1 MEMDFNNQYNMPPP
15 QQMPPPKFFYP
26 PADYVSP
33 EEKKKLRHE
42 YNVIGIVLLSLL
54 VTMTVICWGSFRIL
68 YAMGNESVYNENGA
82 EVYNLWDI
90 IIGGCFPALIAM
102 VVFAGYCFF
111 TNYDPR
117 EIFSV
122 KNVKAGETV
131 RYALIVLFFQQVS
144 LICSL
149 FINGG
154 LKFIGLYVPSV
165 NYVIEHDPKVYL
177 AELLGAVILAP
188 IGEEL
193 IYRGIVLRCSAK
205 ISQRFAI
212 FFSAF
217 IFGIMHGNPYQFVLG
232 FLLGIPLAMV
242 TLKTGSV
249 IPAIICHMTNNF
261 MASVSDV
268 VGYFNEEMSYV
279 IPYIMLPVFFIVGVI
294 LLISAALNGRVRFPA
309 YTSYH
314 KSRTLPIL
322 ITSWSVI
329 VVMVLY
335 IIELITSI
343 KPIGS

>member
-1 MEMDFNNQYNMPPP
+1 MDFNNQYNIPPT
-15 QQMPPPKFFYP
+15 QQMPPPQFFYP

-33 EEKKKLRHE
+33 EEKKKIRHE
-42 YNVIGIVLLSLL
+42 YNVIGIVLLLL
-54 VTMTVICWGSFRIL
+54 LALMMVICFGSFMLLNI
-68 YAMGNESVYNENGA
+68 MGNEAVYDENGA
-82 EVYNLWDI
+82 EIYNLWDI

-102 VVFAGYCFF
+102 IVFAGYCFF
-111 TNYDPR
+111 TKYEPM

-122 KNVKAGETV
+122 KNVKAGETF

-144 LICSL
+144 LICSM
-149 FINGG
+149 IIMGG
-154 LKFIGLYVPSV
+154 LNFFGLYVPSFDHV
-165 NYVIEHDPKVYL
+165 LEHKPMVYV

-193 IYRGIVLRCSAK
+193 IYRGVVLRCSAK

-242 TLKTGSV
+242 TLKTGSIV
-249 IPAIICHMTNNF
+249 PAIICHMTNNIV
-261 MASVSDV
+261 ASVSEV
-268 VGYFNEEMSYV
+268 VGYFNEDISNV
-279 IPYIMLPVFFIVGVI
+279 IPYIMLPIFFITGLI
-294 LLISAALNGRVRFPA
+294 LLISAAVNGRIKFPA

-314 KSRTLPIL
+314 KSRTMPIL

-329 VVMVLY
+329 VVTVLY
-335 IIELITSI
+335 IIEVITSI
-343 KPIGS
+343 KPI

>member
-1 MEMDFNNQYNMPPP
+1 MDFNNQYNMPPP
-15 QQMPPPKFFYP
+15 QQMPPPQFFYP

-33 EEKKKLRHE
+33 EEKKKIRHE
-42 YNVIGIVLLSLL
+42 YNVIGIVLLSLVVL
-54 VTMTVICWGSFRIL
+54 MNVICYGSFLIL
-68 YAMGNESVYNENGA
+68 DIMGNETVYNETGA
-82 EVYNLWDI
+82 EVYNLWNI

-111 TNYDPR
+111 TKYDPR
-117 EIFSV
+117 EILSV

-144 LICSL
+144 LICTI
-149 FINGG
+149 FISSG
-154 LKFIGLYVPSV
+154 LDLIGLYVPSV
-165 NYVIEHDPKVYL
+165 DYALEHDPMVYL

-242 TLKTGSV
+242 TLKTGSIV
-249 IPAIICHMTNNF
+249 PAIICHMANNLI
-261 MASVSDV
+261 ASVSEV
-268 VGYFNEEMSYV
+268 AGYFNKEISYA
-279 IPYIMLPVFFIVGVI
+279 IPYITLAAFFITG
-294 LLISAALNGRVRFPA
+294 LIVLIVSVSGGKVKFPA

-314 KSRTLPIL
+314 KSRTLPII

-329 VVMVLY
+329 IVTVVY
-335 IIELITSI
+335 IIELITSV
-343 KPIGS
+343 KPIVS

>member
-1 MEMDFNNQYNMPPP
+1 MPPT
-15 QQMPPPKFFYP
+15 QQMPPPQFFYP
-26 PADYVSP
+26 PADYVTP
-33 EEKKKLRHE
+33 EEKKKIRHE

-54 VTMTVICWGSFRIL
+54 VLMNVICQGSFLIL
-68 YAMGNESVYNENGA
+68 MFMGQEIVYDENGY
-82 EVYNLWDI
+82 VVNNLWDI

-102 VVFAGYCFF
+102 IVFAGYCFF
-111 TNYDPR
+111 TKYDPR

-131 RYALIVLFFQQVS
+131 RYALTVLFFQQVS
-144 LICSL
+144 VICTI
-149 FINGG
+149 FISNG
-154 LKFIGLYVPSV
+154 LDSVGLYVPSV
-165 NYVIEHDPKVYL
+165 DYVMEHSPMVYI

-193 IYRGIVLRCSAK
+193 IYRGVVLRCSAK

-242 TLKTGSV
+242 TLKTGSIV
-249 IPAIICHMTNNF
+249 PAIICHMTNNLI
-261 MASVSDV
+261 ASISEV
-268 VGYFNEEMSYV
+268 VGYFNEELSYV
-279 IPYIMLPVFFIVGVI
+279 IPFIMLPVFFIIGIIV
-294 LLISAALNGRVRFPA
+294 LISAAANGRVKFPA

-314 KSRTLPIL
+314 KSRTIPIL

-329 VVMVLY
+329 VVTVLY
-335 IIELITSI
+335 VIELVTSI
-343 KPIGS
+343 KPIGA

>member
-1 MEMDFNNQYNMPPP
+1 MDSNNQYNMPPP
-15 QQMPPPKFFYP
+15 KQMPPPQFFYP
-26 PADYVSP
+26 PADYVP
-33 EEKKKLRHE
+33 PDEKKKIRHE

-54 VTMTVICWGSFRIL
+54 AAMTVICQGSFIIL
-68 YAMGNESVYNENGA
+68 MFMGQEVVYDENGA
-82 EVYNLWDI
+82 VVNNLWDI

-102 VVFAGYCFF
+102 VVFSGYCLF
-111 TNYDPR
+111 TKYDPR

-122 KNVKAGETV
+122 KRVRAGETI
-131 RYALIVLFFQQVS
+131 RYALAVLFFQQVS
-144 LICSL
+144 LICTI
-149 FINGG
+149 FISGG
-154 LKFIGLYVPSV
+154 LDTLGLYVPSV
-165 NYVIEHDPKVYL
+165 DYTLEHDPMVYA
-177 AELLGAVILAP
+177 AEILGAVILAP

-249 IPAIICHMTNNF
+249 IPAIICHMLNNL
-261 MASVSDV
+261 MASVSEV
-268 VGYFNEEMSYV
+268 VSYFNEEISYV
-279 IPYIMLPVFFIVGVI
+279 IPFIMLPVFFIIGIIV
-294 LLISAALNGRVRFPA
+294 LISAALNGRIKFPE

-322 ITSWSVI
+322 ITSWSII
-329 VVMVLY
+329 VVTALY
-335 IIELITSI
+335 VIELVTSI
-343 KPIGS
+343 KPIVEAY

>member
-1 MEMDFNNQYNMPPP
+1 MEMDYNNQYNMPPP
-15 QQMPPPKFFYP
+15 QQMPPQFFYP
-26 PADYVSP
+26 PADYVPP
-33 EEKKKLRHE
+33 EEKKKIRHE
-42 YNVIGIVLLSLL
+42 YNVIGIVLLLLL
-54 VTMTVICWGSFRIL
+54 VMMTVICQGSFLIL
-68 YAMGNESVYNENGA
+68 MAMGNDVVYDESGA
-82 EVYNLWDI
+82 VVNNLWDI

-111 TNYDPR
+111 TKYDPR

-122 KNVKAGETV
+122 KRVRAGETV
-131 RYALIVLFFQQVS
+131 RYVLAVLFFQQVS
-144 LICSL
+144 LICTM
-149 FINGG
+149 FISGG
-154 LKFIGLYVPSV
+154 LDFFGLYVPSV
-165 NYVIEHDPKVYL
+165 DYVLEHKPMVYI

-242 TLKTGSV
+242 TLKTGSI
-249 IPAIICHMTNNF
+249 IPAIICHMVNNL
-261 MASVSDV
+261 MASVSEV
-268 VGYFNEEMSYV
+268 VGYFNEEISYI
-279 IPYIMLPVFFIVGVI
+279 IPFVMLPIFFIIGIIV
-294 LLISAALNGRVRFPA
+294 LISAALNGRIKFPD

-322 ITSWSVI
+322 VTSWSMI
-329 VVMVLY
+329 VVTVLY
-335 IIELITSI
+335 VIELVMSI
-343 KPIGS
+343 KPIV

>member
-1 MEMDFNNQYNMPPP
+1 MPPT
-15 QQMPPPKFFYP
+15 QQMPPPRFFYP

-33 EEKKKLRHE
+33 EEKKKIRHE

-54 VTMTVICWGSFRIL
+54 LLMNVICYGAFLIL
-68 YAMGNESVYNENGA
+68 DLMGNEAVYDESGA
-82 EVYNLWDI
+82 SIYNLWDI

-102 VVFAGYCFF
+102 IVFAGYCFF
-111 TNYDPR
+111 TKYDPR

-144 LICSL
+144 LICTM
-149 FINGG
+149 FIMSG
-154 LKFIGLYVPSV
+154 LNFFGLYVPSV
-165 NYVIEHDPKVYL
+165 DYVLEHDPMVYL

-232 FLLGIPLAMV
+232 FLLGVPLAMI
-242 TLKTGSV
+242 TLKTGSIV
-249 IPAIICHMTNNF
+249 PAIICHMTNNL
-261 MASVSDV
+261 MASISEI
-268 VGYFNEEMSYV
+268 VGYFNEGISYV
-279 IPYIMLPVFFIVGVI
+279 IPYIMLPVFFITGIIV
-294 LLISAALNGRVRFPA
+294 LIAAVSSGRVKFPS

-314 KSRTLPIL
+314 KSRTMPIL

-329 VVMVLY
+329 VVTVLY
-335 IIELITSI
+335 VFELITSI

>member
-1 MEMDFNNQYNMPPP
+1 MDFNNQYNIPPT
-15 QQMPPPKFFYP
+15 QQMPPPQFFYP

-33 EEKKKLRHE
+33 EEKKKIRHE

-54 VTMTVICWGSFRIL
+54 VLMNVICQGSFIIL
-68 YAMGNESVYNENGA
+68 MLMGQETVYDENGY
-82 EVYNLWDI
+82 VVNNLWNI

-102 VVFAGYCFF
+102 IVFAGYCLF
-111 TNYDPR
+111 TKYDPR

-144 LICSL
+144 LICTI
-149 FINGG
+149 FIGSG
-154 LKFIGLYVPSV
+154 LDYIGLYVPGV
-165 NYVIEHDPKVYL
+165 DYVLEHDPMVYVS
-177 AELLGAVILAP
+177 EFLGAVFLAP

-242 TLKTGSV
+242 TLKTGSIV
-249 IPAIICHMTNNF
+249 PAIICHMTNNL
-261 MASVSDV
+261 MASVSEV
-268 VGYFNEEMSYV
+268 VGYFNEEISYV
-279 IPYIMLPVFFIVGVI
+279 IPFIMLVIFFIIGIIV
-294 LLISAALNGRVRFPA
+294 LISAAVNGRIKFPA

-314 KSRTLPIL
+314 KSRTMPIL

-329 VVMVLY
+329 VVTVLY
-335 IIELITSI
+335 FIELVISI
-343 KPIGS
+343 QPISA

>member
-1 MEMDFNNQYNMPPP
+1 MDYNNQYNMPPP
-15 QQMPPPKFFYP
+15 QQMPPPQFFYP
-26 PADYVSP
+26 PADYVPP
-33 EEKKKLRHE
+33 EEKKKIRHE

-54 VTMTVICWGSFRIL
+54 VLMNVICQGAFIIL
-68 YAMGNESVYNENGA
+68 MLMGKETVYDEYGA
-82 EVYNLWDI
+82 VIDDLWDV

-102 VVFAGYCFF
+102 LVFAGYCFF
-111 TNYDPR
+111 TKYDPR

-122 KNVKAGETV
+122 KNVRVGETLK
-131 RYALIVLFFQQVS
+131 YALAVLFFQQVS
-144 LICSL
+144 LICTI
-149 FINGG
+149 FISSG
-154 LKFIGLYVPSV
+154 LDSVGLYVPSMD
-165 NYVIEHDPKVYL
+165 YVLEHKPMVYI
-177 AELLGAVILAP
+177 AELLGAVVLAP

-205 ISQRFAI
+205 ISQKFAI

-249 IPAIICHMTNNF
+249 IPAIICHMINNL
-261 MASVSDV
+261 MASVSEI
-268 VGYFNEEMSYV
+268 VGYFNEEISYV
-279 IPYIMLPVFFIVGVI
+279 IPFIMLPIFFIAGIIV
-294 LLISAALNGRVRFPA
+294 LISAGMSGRIKFPQ

-329 VVMVLY
+329 VVTALY
-335 IIELITSI
+335 VIELVTSI
-343 KPIGS
+343 KPI

>member
-1 MEMDFNNQYNMPPP
+1 MDFNNQYNIPPT
-15 QQMPPPKFFYP
+15 QQMPPPQFFYP

-33 EEKKKLRHE
+33 EEKKKIRRE
-42 YNVIGIVLLSLL
+42 YNVIVIVLLSLL
-54 VTMTVICWGSFRIL
+54 VLMNVICQGSFLIL
-68 YAMGNESVYNENGA
+68 MLMGQETVYDENGS
-82 EVYNLWDI
+82 VVNNLWDI

-102 VVFAGYCFF
+102 IVFAGYCFF
-111 TNYDPR
+111 TKYDPR

-131 RYALIVLFFQQVS
+131 RYALIVLFFQQIS
-144 LICSL
+144 LICTI
-149 FINGG
+149 FIGSG
-154 LKFIGLYVPSV
+154 LDSIGLYVPSID
-165 NYVIEHDPKVYL
+165 YVLEHSPMVYI

-242 TLKTGSV
+242 TLKTGSIV
-249 IPAIICHMTNNF
+249 PAIICHMTNNLI
-261 MASVSDV
+261 ASISEI
-268 VGYFNEEMSYV
+268 VGYFNEKMSYV
-279 IPYIMLPVFFIVGVI
+279 IPYIILVIFFITGMIV
-294 LLISAALNGRVRFPA
+294 LISAAVNGRVKFPA

-314 KSRTLPIL
+314 KSRTMPVL
-322 ITSWSVI
+322 ITSWSIII
-329 VVMVLY
+329 VTVLY
-335 IIELITSI
+335 IIELVMSI
-343 KPIGS
+343 KPINP

>member
-1 MEMDFNNQYNMPPP
+1 MPPP
-15 QQMPPPKFFYP
+15 QQLPPPQFFYP

-33 EEKKKLRHE
+33 EEKKKIRHE

-54 VTMTVICWGSFRIL
+54 VLMNVICYGAFRL
-68 YAMGNESVYNENGA
+68 LDVMGNETVYDENGS
-82 EVYNLWDI
+82 VVNDLWDI
-90 IIGGCFPALIAM
+90 LIGGCFPALIAM
-102 VVFAGYCFF
+102 IVFAGYCFF
-111 TNYDPR
+111 TKYDPR

-144 LICSL
+144 LICTI
-149 FINGG
+149 FISSG
-154 LKFIGLYVPSV
+154 LDSVGLGVPSV
-165 NYVIEHDPKVYL
+165 DYVLEHDPMVYV
-177 AELLGAVILAP
+177 AELLGAVFLAP

-242 TLKTGSV
+242 TLKTGSIV
-249 IPAIICHMTNNF
+249 PAIICHMTNNL
-261 MASVSDV
+261 MASVSEV
-268 VGYFNEEMSYV
+268 VGYFNEEISFV
-279 IPYIMLPVFFIVGVI
+279 IPFIMLAVFFVTGIIV
-294 LLISAALNGRVRFPA
+294 LISAVTGGRVKFPA

-314 KSRTLPIL
+314 KSRTMPIL

-329 VVMVLY
+329 VVTVLY
-335 IIELITSI
+335 FLELVTSI
-343 KPIGS
+343 QPV

>member
-1 MEMDFNNQYNMPPP
+1 MPPP
-15 QQMPPPKFFYP
+15 QFFYP
-26 PADYVSP
+26 PANYVPP
-33 EEKKKLRHE
+33 EEKKKIRHE

-54 VTMTVICWGSFRIL
+54 VLMNVICQGSFLIL
-68 YAMGNESVYNENGA
+68 MFMGQETVYDENGY
-82 EVYNLWDI
+82 VVNNLWDM

-102 VVFAGYCFF
+102 IVFAGYCFF
-111 TNYDPR
+111 TKYDPR

-131 RYALIVLFFQQVS
+131 RYALMVLFFQQVS
-144 LICSL
+144 LICTI
-149 FINGG
+149 FISGG
-154 LKFIGLYVPSV
+154 LDFLGLYVPSV
-165 NYVIEHDPKVYL
+165 DYVLEHNPMVYI

-193 IYRGIVLRCSAK
+193 VYRGIVLRCSAK

-242 TLKTGSV
+242 TLKTGSIV
-249 IPAIICHMTNNF
+249 PAIICHMTNNL
-261 MASVSDV
+261 MASISEI
-268 VGYFNEEMSYV
+268 VGYFNEEISYV
-279 IPYIMLPVFFIVGVI
+279 VPFIMLVIFFTIGIIV
-294 LLISAALNGRVRFPA
+294 LISAAVNGRVKFPA

-314 KSRTLPIL
+314 KSRTMPIL

-329 VVMVLY
+329 VVTVLY
-335 IIELITSI
+335 IIDLIMSI
-343 KPIGS
+343 KPI

>member
-1 MEMDFNNQYNMPPP
+1 MPPP
-15 QQMPPPKFFYP
+15 QFFYP

-33 EEKKKLRHE
+33 EEKKKIRHE

-54 VTMTVICWGSFRIL
+54 VLMNVICQGSFLIL
-68 YAMGNESVYNENGA
+68 MFMGQEVVYDENGY
-82 EVYNLWDI
+82 VVNNLWDM

-102 VVFAGYCFF
+102 IVFAGYCFF
-111 TNYDPR
+111 TKYDPR

-131 RYALIVLFFQQVS
+131 RYVLIVLFFQQVS
-144 LICSL
+144 LICTI
-149 FINGG
+149 FISSG
-154 LKFIGLYVPSV
+154 LNSIGLYVPSFD
-165 NYVIEHDPKVYL
+165 YVLEHEPMVYI
-177 AELLGAVILAP
+177 AELLGTVILAP

-193 IYRGIVLRCSAK
+193 IYRGVVLRCSAK

-242 TLKTGSV
+242 TLKTGSIV
-249 IPAIICHMTNNF
+249 PAIICHMTNNL
-261 MASVSDV
+261 MASISEV
-268 VGYFNEEMSYV
+268 VGYFNEELSYV
-279 IPYIMLPVFFIVGVI
+279 IPFIMLPVFFIIGIIV
-294 LLISAALNGRVRFPA
+294 LISAAANGRVKFPA

-314 KSRTLPIL
+314 KSRTMPIL

-329 VVMVLY
+329 VVTVLY
-335 IIELITSI
+335 VIELVTSI
-343 KPIGS
+343 KPI

>member
-1 MEMDFNNQYNMPPP
+1 MDFNNQYNMPPP
-15 QQMPPPKFFYP
+15 QQMPPPQFFYP

-33 EEKKKLRHE
+33 EEKKKIRHG

-54 VTMTVICWGSFRIL
+54 VLMDFICYGAFLIL
-68 YAMGNESVYNENGA
+68 DVMGYEIVYDKNGA
-82 EVYNLWDI
+82 AVYDLWYV
-90 IIGGCFPALIAM
+90 IIGSCFPALIAM
-102 VVFAGYCFF
+102 IVFAGYCFF
-111 TNYDPR
+111 TKYDPR

-122 KNVKAGETV
+122 KNVRAGETV
-131 RYALIVLFFQQVS
+131 RYALMVLFFQQVS

-149 FINGG
+149 FIGSG
-154 LKFIGLYVPSV
+154 LNFFGLYVPSID
-165 NYVIEHDPKVYL
+165 YVIEHDPMVYL

-242 TLKTGSV
+242 TLKTGSIV
-249 IPAIICHMTNNF
+249 PAIICHMTNNLI
-261 MASVSDV
+261 ASVSEV
-268 VGYFNEEMSYV
+268 VGYFNEGISNV
-279 IPYIMLPVFFIVGVI
+279 IPYIMLPVFFIIGII
-294 LLISAALNGRVRFPA
+294 LLISAASNGRVRFPA

-314 KSRTLPIL
+314 KSRTMPIL

-329 VVMVLY
+329 VVTALYFLELVL
-335 IIELITSI
+335 SI
-343 KPIGS
+343 KPISAY